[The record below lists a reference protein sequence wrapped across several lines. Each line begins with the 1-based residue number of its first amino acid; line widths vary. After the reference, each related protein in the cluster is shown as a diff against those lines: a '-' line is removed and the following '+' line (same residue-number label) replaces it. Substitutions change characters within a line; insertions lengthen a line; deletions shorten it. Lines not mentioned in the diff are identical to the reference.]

1 MQSDTVSSTLS
12 TIDNISIFSDIPMLL
27 ILTTGLLVLSSIV
40 WYHGR
45 VTEDEME

>member
-12 TIDNISIFSDIPMLL
+12 TIDNISIFSDIPMLM
-27 ILTTGLLVLSSIV
+27 ILATGLLVLSSIV

-45 VTEDEME
+45 VTQDEME